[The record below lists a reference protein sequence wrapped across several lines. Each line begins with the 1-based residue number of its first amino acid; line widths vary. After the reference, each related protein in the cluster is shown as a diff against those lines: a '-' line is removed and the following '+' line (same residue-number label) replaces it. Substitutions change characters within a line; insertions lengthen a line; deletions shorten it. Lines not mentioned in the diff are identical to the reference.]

1 MKQAVQQPVQQP
13 VLIIA
18 EAGVNHNG
26 SLERALEMVDVAAA
40 AGADVIKFQTFSADK
55 LARKDAQL
63 AEYQKTSAG
72 DTRSQWDL
80 LKGLELSH
88 ADFLAIRERCGER
101 GIVFLS
107 TGFDLEEL
115 HFLVDELSIP
125 MVKIASGDLTFAPML
140 FDAGLTGLPIIL
152 STGMADLAEI
162 EKALGF
168 IAVGVGVH
176 SGLLPTGTVPTAVA
190 RREAW
195 ADGSLRAMLSER
207 VTILHC
213 TTQYPAPLEILNL
226 RAMTT
231 IATAFGIPVGYSDH
245 SLGGLASTV
254 AVSLGATVIEKH
266 FTLDKALDG
275 PDHAASLDVTELN
288 EFVARLRD
296 VERTLGSAVKECQP
310 EEISNRAAVR
320 RSLVA
325 TRVITAGET
334 IGAEDLKSRRP
345 AAGRSSFD
353 YWDVVG
359 TVVHR
364 DFAAGEYLD

>member
-1 MKQAVQQPVQQP
+1 MTSELLV
-13 VLIIA
+13 IA

-63 AEYQKTSAG
+63 AEYQKTSVG

-88 ADFLAIRERCGER
+88 SDFLAIRERCAER

-107 TGFDLEEL
+107 TGFDLDEL
-115 HFLVDELSIP
+115 RFLVNELSIP

-140 FDAGLTGLPIIL
+140 FEAGLTGLPVIL
-152 STGMADLAEI
+152 STGMADLEEI
-162 EKALGF
+162 RKALGF
-168 IAVGVGVH
+168 IAVGFGVKH
-176 SGLLPTGTVPTAVA
+176 GILDAAALPTAA
-190 RREAW
+190 LRELAW
-195 ADGSLRAMLSER
+195 GNAAIREILVEK

-213 TTQYPAPLEILNL
+213 TTQYPAPLGILNL
-226 RAMTT
+226 RAMVT
-231 IATAFGIPVGYSDH
+231 ISEAFGLPVGYSDH
-245 SLGGLASTV
+245 SLGGVASTV

-266 FTLDKALDG
+266 FTLDKQLEG
-275 PDHAASLDVTELN
+275 PDHAASLDVAELN
-288 EFVARLRD
+288 AFVARLRE
-296 VERTLGSAVKECQP
+296 VGVALGSDVKECQP
-310 EEISNRAAVR
+310 EEVSNRAAVR

-325 TRVITAGET
+325 TVPIVAGEIITADKLE
-334 IGAEDLKSRRP
+334 SRRP
-345 AAGRSSFD
+345 GAGRTSFD
-353 YWDVVG
+353 FYEVLG
-359 TVVHR
+359 TPAER

>member
-1 MKQAVQQPVQQP
+1 MTTDL
-13 VLIIA
+13 LIIA

-26 SLERALEMVDVAAA
+26 SLDRALEMVDVAAD

-63 AEYQKTSAG
+63 AEYQKTSDG

-88 ADFLAIRERCGER
+88 SDFLAIRERCAER

-107 TGFDLEEL
+107 TGFDLDEL
-115 HFLVDELSIP
+115 RFLVTEIEIP

-140 FDAGLTGLPIIL
+140 FDAGLTGLPVIL

-168 IAVGVGVH
+168 IAVGFGVKH
-176 SGLLPTGTVPTAVA
+176 GLLDADAVPTAA
-190 RREAW
+190 TRELAW
-195 ADGSLRAMLSER
+195 NNDAIRALLVGN

-226 RAMTT
+226 RAMVT
-231 IATAFGIPVGYSDH
+231 ISEAFGIPVGYSDH
-245 SLGGLASTV
+245 SLGGVASTI

-266 FTLDKALDG
+266 FTLDKELEG
-275 PDHAASLDVTELN
+275 PDHAASLDVPELN
-288 EFVARLRD
+288 AFVARLRE
-296 VERTLGSAVKECQP
+296 VGVALGSPVKACQP
-310 EEISNRAAVR
+310 EEVSNRAAVR

-325 TRVITAGET
+325 RVPIAAGET
-334 IGAEDLKSRRP
+334 ITADHLESRRP
-345 AAGRSSFD
+345 GAGRTSFD
-353 YWDVVG
+353 FYEVVG
-359 TVVHR
+359 T
-364 DFAAGEYLD
+364 AAQQDYAVGEYLG